1 MAALTTGA
9 IIAGS
14 AGLLGS
20 GLQIAKGIGD
30 KSKAKNDL
38 RNLEVPELNNAFEDI
53 QISTLGSDIMNEE
66 NQRTTANA
74 VDALQSGGVRS
85 VIGGIPQLVGQ
96 NTLANRETRNYLDQ
110 QAIRRDY
117 ASAGDEQRI
126 RDMKENRYMGDVQGL
141 NNIIQQSDQNMWSG
155 IRGVVG
161 SAGYIGRSIDA
172 ANGDSTVGD
181 QNTSYGNYGYGF
193 IN

>member
-1 MAALTTGA
+1 MAALTTG
-9 IIAGS
+9 I
-14 AGLLGS
+14 LGVASS
-20 GLQIAKGIGD
+20 GFQIAKGISD

-117 ASAGDEQRI
+117 AIAGDNQNI
-126 RDMKENRYMGDVQGL
+126 RNMTENRYLGDVQGL
-141 NNIIQQSDQNMWSG
+141 NNMIQQSDQNIWSG

-161 SAGYIGRSIDA
+161 SAGYMGRSMEYDNFMQDRPKDLTAIYA
-172 ANGDSTVGD
+172 PPTM
-181 QNTSYGNYGYGF
+181 GYNF
-193 IN
+193 